1 MQSYQ
6 KESNTEEKSK
16 SEKLSESN
24 IRSHEIKT
32 VKKATIDVEEKKL
45 LESKSTKKIMEAQE
59 RSEDSSSE
67 SEGCDGPVLDDDSAE
82 GTFSSG
88 LNVSSVDHAPFLPSN
103 WDDDLIPDTFP
114 SGKRRHH
121 KRNLVLEG
129 SCNYFFWM
137 EKIAM
142 VRKLG

>member
-1 MQSYQ
+1 MCW
-6 KESNTEEKSK
+6 KESNAEVKVK
-16 SEKLSESN
+16 SEKLSEQQKQEKTTEK
-24 IRSHEIKT
+24 EIINAEEPKVPT
-32 VKKATIDVEEKKL
+32 SKLAEKLKKA
-45 LESKSTKKIMEAQE
+45 KSD
-59 RSEDSSSE
+59 SEDSSSE
-67 SEGCDGPVLDDDSAE
+67 SEGCDGPILDDELAE
-82 GTFSSG
+82 ATSSSG
-88 LNVSSVDHAPFLPSN
+88 LNVTSVDHNSFLPPS

-142 VRKLG
+142 VSEFD

>member
-1 MQSYQ
+1 MPKLYSSR
-6 KESNTEEKSK
+6 KESTSEIKVKSEKPSEEDNITEKEPINKVKPKVAKSK
-16 SEKLSESN
+16 SAESL
-24 IRSHEIKT
+24 
-32 VKKATIDVEEKKL
+32 KKDKHD
-45 LESKSTKKIMEAQE
+45 
-59 RSEDSSSE
+59 SEDSSSE
-67 SEGCDGPVLDDDSAE
+67 SEGCDGPILDDELAE
-82 GTFSSG
+82 ASSSSG
-88 LNVSSVDHAPFLPSN
+88 LNVTSVDHNSFLPPS

-142 VRKLG
+142 VSKIG